1 MLKGLKG
8 LIRPYKAKPPGS
20 NNHTKASSKNDT
32 KASSKLHQGQQ
43 YKYPTVTF

>member
-1 MLKGLKG
+1 MLKGLKR
-8 LIRPYKAKPPGS
+8 LFRPYKAKPPGS
-20 NNHTKASSKNDT
+20 NNHT